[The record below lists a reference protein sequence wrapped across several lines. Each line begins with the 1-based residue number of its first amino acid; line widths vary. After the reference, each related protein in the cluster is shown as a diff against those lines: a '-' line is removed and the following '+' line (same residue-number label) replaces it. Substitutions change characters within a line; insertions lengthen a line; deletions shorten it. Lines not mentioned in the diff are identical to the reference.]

1 MSGILFLSKSD
12 FKLKQGDKGM
22 ILALNCQM
30 NGGMTLVLFYTNECP
45 HCEHIIKIFKQLPH
59 RINGCS
65 FAPINLTLQK
75 EIVEI
80 SQQTIAPIT
89 YVPDL
94 ILYVNNSPFV
104 RYDGN
109 PNIES
114 IVHFLSEMN
123 QKIQHINF
131 MSSNNNTSQ
140 TSPSHNLANQTTPP
154 SSAPVNLNNTNST
167 ANTMTTTSSPSE
179 KIPAYTIGMP
189 LYGHLKKDNV
199 CYVNFH
205 QAYISV

>member
-1 MSGILFLSKSD
+1 MSGILFLTKTD
-12 FKLKQGDKGM
+12 FQLKQGDKGM
-22 ILALNCQM
+22 NLALNCQM
-30 NGGMTLVLFYTNECP
+30 NSGMTLVLFYTNECP
-45 HCEHIIKIFKQLPH
+45 HCEHIIKIFKQLPN

-65 FAPINLTLQK
+65 FAMINLTLQR

-80 SQQTIAPIT
+80 SQKTIAPIT

-114 IVHFLSEMN
+114 IVQFLSEMN

-131 MSSNNNTSQ
+131 I
-140 TSPSHNLANQTTPP
+140 
-154 SSAPVNLNNTNST
+154 SASRPQ
-167 ANTMTTTSSPSE
+167 SSPVSSSSTVQHE
-179 KIPAYTIGMP
+179 SSIPESSKSIEIPAYTIGMP
-189 LYGHLKKDNV
+189 LYGHQKKDNV
-199 CYVNFH
+199 CYVNFQ